1 MKQKL
6 LRQSALWLA
15 VCILTCLC
23 GVTRAGAVEI
33 ASIFGT
39 HMVLQADMPVP
50 VWGWAQ
56 PGDHITVRIAEQNVS
71 AVTDKTG
78 RWQVELAPLPAN
90 KQPLT
95 MTVSDGAQSLTLE
108 DILVGELWL
117 CGGQSNMSWGLKT
130 AGDAENE
137 IAKADHPMIRLF
149 IVTERY
155 SDDGP
160 QPDVEGEWMLCTP
173 QNVPNFSAVA
183 YFFGRGLQ
191 RALDR
196 PVGLIVSARGGSA
209 AEAWVRP
216 RALQGDADLSG
227 LLQQRDEWFAQ
238 YPGILA
244 DYEQQV
250 EQARQQGG
258 QAPRKPRELNRYYYA
273 CESYNAMIAPLPP
286 LAIAGVIWY
295 QGEHNETRAYQ
306 YRKLFPAV
314 INDWRG
320 QWQRPDLPFLF
331 VQLPNFRDRLE
342 EPADATRA
350 ELREAQ
356 AMALMLPHTAMV
368 VTIDVGEAKNNHP
381 KNKQAIGHR
390 LTLAALGT
398 VYGKDVAYQCPM
410 VGDVQFKGPQVRVT
424 FKHAVGGLVN
434 TAQGPLQ
441 GFAVAG
447 EDRKFHWAEASI
459 DGDSVIVQSQDV
471 PNPVAVRYAWA
482 DNPAATLANGAG
494 LPAAP
499 FRSDDWPGLTSDAR

>member
-1 MKQKL
+1 MNNHH
-6 LRQSALWLA
+6 RFNVITLA
-15 VCILTCLC
+15 VLLFVSISSAAAAQSL
-23 GVTRAGAVEI
+23 RI
-33 ASIFGT
+33 ASIFGS
-39 HMVLQADMPVP
+39 HMVLQAEQPQTI
-50 VWGWAQ
+50 WGWAA
-56 PGDHITVRIAEQNVS
+56 PGARVTVSVAGQNVS
-71 AVTDKTG
+71 AVADKTG
-78 RWQVELAPLPAN
+78 RWQVKLAPLPAN
-90 KQPLT
+90 KQALT
-95 MTVSDGAQSLTLE
+95 MTVSDAAQSLTLE
-108 DILVGELWL
+108 DIFVGELWL

-137 IAKADHPMIRLF
+137 IANADHPMIRLF

-173 QNVPNFSAVA
+173 ENVPNFSAVA
-183 YFFGRGLQ
+183 YFFGRDLQ
-191 RALDR
+191 RALDC

-216 RALQGDADLSG
+216 QALQGDPDLSG
-227 LLQQRDEWFAQ
+227 LLQKRDEWFAQ
-238 YPGILA
+238 YPDILA

-250 EQARQQGG
+250 EQAKQQGD
-258 QAPRKPRELNRYYYA
+258 QAPRPPRELNRFSYA
-273 CESYNAMIAPLPP
+273 TESYNAMIAPLPP

-306 YRKLFPAV
+306 YRKLFPVV
-314 INDWRG
+314 INDWRA

-331 VQLPNFRDRLE
+331 VQLPNFRDHLE

-356 AMALMLPHTAMV
+356 AMALKLPHTAMV

-398 VYGKDVAYQCPM
+398 VYGKDIAYQSPM
-410 VGDVQFKGPQVRVT
+410 VRDVQFNGPQVRVT
-424 FKHAVGGLVN
+424 FEHAAGGLVN
-434 TAQGPLQ
+434 TAEGPLQ

-447 EDRKFHWAEASI
+447 EDRVFHWAEASI
-459 DGDSVIVQSQDV
+459 DGDSVILQSKDV
-471 PNPVAVRYAWA
+471 PRPVAVRYAWA

-494 LPAAP
+494 LPTAP
-499 FRSDDWPGLTSDAR
+499 FRSDDWPGLTIDAR